1 MHLQGRALC
10 VGLSQPMS
18 FERVKRS
25 RPSSGLWIK
34 NNQTI
39 NVVKNFDDNKPVVLF
54 LQKEFFMINWDEFEH
69 IHVIKRLRHI
79 LSAWWNV
86 DIIFTDE
93 RGQIKGFDAGKTLF
107 ANPANGFLM
116 SKESATSGL
125 SDLVVKTIDD
135 LRVSDNRFSLKK
147 WDTGAFD
154 VGVFPI
160 TIENDFMGTVVALG
174 FFRDA
179 NFSQRISEV
188 RDRLAAFGAN
198 GELIEKSLS
207 KFKHLDDNDRQHFCE
222 ICDLVA
228 QEVVTLHLEITRRE
242 DRIRELNKELG
253 SRYKYDNMIGKSR
266 PMQALYALL
275 DKIKHADSTVLIQGE
290 NGTGKELIAKA
301 IHYNSH
307 RKDKA
312 FVIQNCSAFNDNL
325 LESELFGHMR
335 GSFTGALKDKKGLF
349 EVADKGTF
357 FLDEIGDTSP
367 TMQVKLLRVLQ
378 EGTFLPV
385 GSTEVRKVDVRIIAA
400 TNKNLKEMVE
410 QGTFRE
416 DLYYRLNVINLRVPP
431 LRERKEDIPLLAEFF
446 LQRASETQGGG
457 KRMLTKRALEKL
469 YDYPWPGN
477 VRELQN
483 EMERLVVLAGEET
496 KILPE
501 MLSGKILE
509 VSEKSKVQGARL
521 QGKLKDA
528 LEELEREMIKEG
540 LRRTGWNKSKLA
552 KELGIS
558 RAGLIMKVEKYGL
571 DKRKVARTT

>member
-1 MHLQGRALC
+1 
-10 VGLSQPMS
+10 
-18 FERVKRS
+18 
-25 RPSSGLWIK
+25 
-34 NNQTI
+34 
-39 NVVKNFDDNKPVVLF
+39 
-54 LQKEFFMINWDEFEH
+54 MINWDEFEH

-86 DIIFTDE
+86 DVIFTDE
-93 RGQIKGFDAGKTLF
+93 RGQIKGLDDTKGVW
-107 ANPANGFLM
+107 ANPAVGFLV
-116 SKESATSGL
+116 SKESVQSGIA
-125 SDLVVKTIDD
+125 DLVTKTIDE
-135 LRVSDNRFSLKK
+135 LRTSDNKYSMKK
-147 WDTGAFD
+147 WDLAGFD

-160 TIENDFMGTVVALG
+160 MIENDFMGTVIAMG
-174 FFRDA
+174 FFRDS
-179 NFSQRISEV
+179 NFSPRLQEV
-188 RDRLAAFGAN
+188 RDRLAAFG
-198 GELIEKSLS
+198 GSGDMIEKSLG
-207 KFKHLDDNDRQHFCE
+207 KFKYMDDSERTHFCE

-228 QEVVTLHLEITRRE
+228 QEVVTLHLEISRRE
-242 DRIRELNKELG
+242 DRIKELNKELG
-253 SRYKYDNMIGKSR
+253 SRYKYDNMIGKSK
-266 PMQALYALL
+266 PMQSLYALL
-275 DKIKHADSTVLIQGE
+275 DKIKGAESTVLIQGE

-301 IHYNSH
+301 IHYNSG
-307 RKDKA
+307 RKDKP

-325 LESELFGHMR
+325 LESELFGHVR

-349 EVADKGTF
+349 EIADKGTF

-378 EGTFLPV
+378 EGTFTPV
-385 GSTEVRKVDVRIIAA
+385 GATETRKVDVRIVAA
-400 TNKNLKEMVE
+400 TNRNLKEMVE

-446 LQRASETQGGG
+446 LQKSVESGDGVKRA
-457 KRMLTKRALEKL
+457 LTKRALEKL

-483 EMERLVVLAGEET
+483 EMERLVVLAGEDT

-501 MLSGKILE
+501 MLSPKIME
-509 VSEKSKVQGARL
+509 IAEKSKVQGARL
-521 QGKLKDA
+521 HGKLKDA
-528 LEELEREMIKEG
+528 LEELERDMIREG

-571 DKRKVARTT
+571 DKRKIAR

>member
-1 MHLQGRALC
+1 
-10 VGLSQPMS
+10 
-18 FERVKRS
+18 
-25 RPSSGLWIK
+25 
-34 NNQTI
+34 
-39 NVVKNFDDNKPVVLF
+39 
-54 LQKEFFMINWDEFEH
+54 MINWDEFEH

-86 DIIFTDE
+86 DVIFTDE
-93 RGQIKGFDAGKTLF
+93 RGQLKGFDGAKTVW
-107 ANPANGFLM
+107 ANPANAFLM
-116 SKESATSGL
+116 SKDSTHAGIA
-125 SDLVVKTIDD
+125 DLVTKTIDD
-135 LRVSDNRFSLKK
+135 LRISDNKFVMKK
-147 WDTGAFD
+147 WDLAGFD

-160 TIENDFMGTVVALG
+160 MIENDFMGTVVVMG
-174 FFRDA
+174 FFKDP
-179 NFSQRISEV
+179 NFTHRLQEV

-198 GELIEKSLS
+198 SDMIDKSLG
-207 KFKHLDDNDRQHFCE
+207 KFKPLDDSDRNHFCE
-222 ICDLVA
+222 LVDLVA
-228 QEVVTLHLEITRRE
+228 QEVVTLHLEITKRE
-242 DRIRELNKELG
+242 DRIKELNKELG
-253 SRYKYDNMIGKSR
+253 SRYKYDNMIGKSK
-266 PMQALYALL
+266 PMQSLYALL
-275 DKIKHADSTVLIQGE
+275 DKIKGADSTVLIQGD

-349 EVADKGTF
+349 EMADKGTF

-378 EGTFLPV
+378 EGTFTPV
-385 GSTEVRKVDVRIIAA
+385 GSTEMRKVDVRIVAA
-400 TNKNLKEMVE
+400 TNRNLKEMVE
-410 QGTFRE
+410 SGTFRE

-446 LQRASETQGGG
+446 LQKAGEANGGG
-457 KRMLTKRALEKL
+457 KRSLTKRALEKL

-483 EMERLVVLAGEET
+483 EMERLVVLSGEET

-501 MLSGKILE
+501 TLSPKILE
-509 VSEKSKVQGARL
+509 TSEKSKVQGARL

-528 LEELEREMIKEG
+528 LEELERDMIREG

-558 RAGLIMKVEKYGL
+558 RAGLIMKVEKYTL
-571 DKRKVARTT
+571 DKRKIAR